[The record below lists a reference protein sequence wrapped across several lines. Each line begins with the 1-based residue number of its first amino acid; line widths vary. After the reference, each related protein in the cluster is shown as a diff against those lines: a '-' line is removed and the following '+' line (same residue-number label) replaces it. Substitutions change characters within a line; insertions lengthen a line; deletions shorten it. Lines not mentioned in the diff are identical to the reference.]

1 MDPWFQGGPPGG
13 REGGG
18 DGGSRR
24 RRASRRRWLRV
35 DLVAG
40 AMVFPERVG
49 GSEWF
54 RKVEG
59 KRMVA
64 LGGQGGSGYGEFS

>member
-1 MDPWFQGGPPGG
+1 MVEGVTGMEGVVGDEPRGGWRP
-13 REGGG
+13 R
-18 DGGSRR
+18 
-24 RRASRRRWLRV
+24 L
-35 DLVAG
+35 DLGAG
-40 AMVFPERVG
+40 AMVVPERVG

>member
-1 MDPWFQGGPPGG
+1 M
-13 REGGG
+13 
-18 DGGSRR
+18 
-24 RRASRRRWLRV
+24 

-64 LGGQGGSGYGEFS
+64 LGGQGGSGYGKFSRGAATTEVAGGGEDGGFGRV